1 MRWFQSSD
9 QPNDPRIRNRWCGY
23 SPNDLP
29 GKPNRDD
36 DFLWHL
42 CLCPIVVV
50 QIRRKRVSRSKKTF
64 PFLLLAG
71 SWSVRFRLVRATARQ
86 FAVRVPLGGED
97 NRLKLLLLH
106 CLQKKREKRRKSYEI
121 SLNSSIDLGAWLERC
136 WGVAIRKRVTKLKLR
151 NLQHMKR
158 VHPTSRIHAAHKKVF
173 WKLIA
178 FGLSYLNT
186 LKLLTPL
193 WP

>member
-29 GKPNRDD
+29 GKPNRDN

-106 CLQKKREKRRKSYEI
+106 CLGEHRKFFKLTMY
-121 SLNSSIDLGAWLERC
+121 
-136 WGVAIRKRVTKLKLR
+136 IRWPLLVLKMIIGD
-151 NLQHMKR
+151 NC
-158 VHPTSRIHAAHKKVF
+158 SCHARATAGTTV
-173 WKLIA
+173 
-178 FGLSYLNT
+178 
-186 LKLLTPL
+186 
-193 WP
+193 